1 LPEADFHSMKI
12 SVYGSTGFIG
22 KVFCKMYP
30 ADVVA
35 VSRDDRKPKSSEIL
49 YLISTT
55 SNYNVFESTTI
66 DVDTNL
72 RVFTEVLSECKR
84 NDITINYISSGFVY
98 GNDIINAA
106 ENDYCDPRGFYSIT
120 KRAAEQLLIS
130 FCETFDVKYRILR
143 LANVYGTED
152 IESSGKKNALGY
164 LIGLLKENKDVN
176 LYDGGDVLRD
186 YLHVEDVCA
195 AIKLVIDKGETNS
208 IYNIASGRP
217 LKFYDIIMI
226 AKDYLSSDSAIKA
239 IETPGFYKQ
248 VQAKNFSLNV
258 KKLKALGFK
267 ENMPIEKGIKLLCH

>member
-1 LPEADFHSMKI
+1 MPEADFHSMKI

-30 ADVVA
+30 ADVVE
-35 VSRDDRKPKSSEIL
+35 VSRDDRKPKSNEIL

-55 SNYNVFESTTI
+55 SNYNVLESTTI

-84 NDITINYISSGFVY
+84 NDITINYVSSGFVY

-226 AKDYLSSDSAIKA
+226 AKDYLGSNSAIKA
-239 IETPGFYKQ
+239 IETPEFYKQ

-258 KKLKALGFK
+258 EKLKALGFK
-267 ENMPIEKGIKLLCH
+267 ENMPIEKGIKVLCH